1 MKLSCAK
8 QRDFLIGGAYPQF
21 WHLAAQYSSLD
32 AKIVNK
38 VQNYIH
44 STFGLF
50 DVEVVGQRSEFLG
63 F

>member
-1 MKLSCAK
+1 MC
-8 QRDFLIGGAYPQF
+8 DFLIGGAYPQF
-21 WHLAAQYSSLD
+21 WHLDAQYSSLD